1 MADNTRETKKEI
13 DIELKDVCFEFLRRW
28 RLILLSALIFAI
40 AFGAVQY
47 RKDYIRANTPVVK
60 EETKEPTLE
69 EVYADLN
76 KDEMERV
83 IAAVQLNASIDAK
96 SLYMNE
102 SVLMNINPYAENAVL
117 VQYFVIGANAESI
130 ADSYKNYVNSGSI
143 ITDIRENY
151 TSQLEDKYLSELIT
165 ITDEKE
171 NNNNFTVKI
180 VYTDAETAGE
190 IADAVKGA
198 MEQYAAKL
206 NQNDQVHTLAVV
218 NQTEGVIVDTKL
230 AEVQDKYANDTLEEQ
245 SDLASIKSDM
255 NTNQLRALI
264 DLEKEV
270 FPWNTTTVEQEDE
283 QDIEDSVPQK
293 VNVHISITQ
302 VLTGAVAG
310 LVLAAV
316 YIFFAYLA
324 TGKIRTKNEI
334 NNYYH
339 ARVLG
344 EITLPEEKKKNIF
357 YSVDK
362 AINSLEHIG
371 QKKLTVEEQIQ
382 MIVSNIYIA
391 IQQDENRK
399 ICVTGSVIENISD
412 DLLDKLREI
421 LADKNIGFMRV
432 ETITYHPEALMTAAE
447 SGKIV
452 LIEEKR
458 SSYYREILKEMQLC
472 SDNNIEL
479 LGIILLEK

>member
-1 MADNTRETKKEI
+1 M
-13 DIELKDVCFEFLRRW
+13 
-28 RLILLSALIFAI
+28 
-40 AFGAVQY
+40 
-47 RKDYIRANTPVVK
+47 
-60 EETKEPTLE
+60 
-69 EVYADLN
+69 
-76 KDEMERV
+76 
-83 IAAVQLNASIDAK
+83 
-96 SLYMNE
+96 
-102 SVLMNINPYAENAVL
+102 
-117 VQYFVIGANAESI
+117 
-130 ADSYKNYVNSGSI
+130 
-143 ITDIRENY
+143 
-151 TSQLEDKYLSELIT
+151 
-165 ITDEKE
+165 
-171 NNNNFTVKI
+171 
-180 VYTDAETAGE
+180 
-190 IADAVKGA
+190 
-198 MEQYAAKL
+198 
-206 NQNDQVHTLAVV
+206 
-218 NQTEGVIVDTKL
+218 
-230 AEVQDKYANDTLEEQ
+230 QDKYANDTLEEQ

-270 FPWNTTTVEQEDE
+270 FPWNTTTDEQENE
-283 QDIEDSVPQK
+283 QDIADSVPQK
-293 VNVHISITQ
+293 VNVHISLTQ

-357 YSVDK
+357 CSVDK

-371 QKKLTVEEQIQ
+371 QKKLTIEEQIQ

-472 SDNNIEL
+472 RDNNIEL